1 MRTTTVVVGAV
12 MVCLSLSMTARA
24 GYDAPD
30 VPYQPSFSTERSQ
43 SDATRIITPARLH
56 PEVAVSRSLSAQP
69 VHPYLVELQFAGS
82 GSRMSTYIDPMRKL
96 DGEGQFDE
104 DHSIVKAQRL
114 YRSLAGISTQEL
126 NAANRLRMAY
136 QHIGPAKVYPRVIR
150 RVPQVAMDEA
160 AVMDQA
166 QVVPVSQPAADS
178 GARVIR
184 RDRTEPKI
192 QRRGL
197 RLWRVPIMPAPTP
210 KPASGKLVMADK

>member
-1 MRTTTVVVGAV
+1 MRTTTVLVGAV

-24 GYDAPD
+24 GYEAAD

-114 YRSLAGISTQEL
+114 YRSLAGISTQQL
-126 NAANRLRMAY
+126 NAANRLQMAY
-136 QHIGPAKVYPRVIR
+136 QHIGPTKVYPRVIR
-150 RVPQVAMDEA
+150 RAPQAPMQEA

-166 QVVPVSQPAADS
+166 QVVPVSQPADS

-192 QRRGL
+192 ERRGL
-197 RLWRVPIMPAPTP
+197 RMWRVPIMPTP
-210 KPASGKLVMADK
+210 KAKPGSGKLVMADE